1 MLKFDFNTYCENKIN
16 IDKNQKKE
24 IKDKLYNSNMTGW
37 LDNIDSNLV
46 NDIKD
51 VVNNIKKHSECLVV
65 IGIGGSFL
73 GSKAVYEMSKSYF
86 DDGFKVIYAGNNL
99 SSKYL
104 NELLDYLCN
113 VDFSINVISKSG
125 TTMEP
130 SIAYEYIKNLMVNKY
145 DSYEL
150 KKRIIITTDP
160 VKGTLREEVNKE
172 GYVSFSIPENIGGRY
187 SIMTAAHLLPLAFNI
202 DIDKFIEGYYKGI
215 EYFDDAYNYAL
226 QRVELFNRGYSVES
240 YTVYEENMYYF
251 AEWIK
256 QLYGETEGKDGK
268 GLLPISTIQPR
279 DLHSLGQ
286 FIQSGNK
293 ILFETFIKVKESMKL
308 SYKSSDLH
316 SVNNLVLDSVR
327 TAHNKGDVPSLLIEI
342 ERIDEYNIGELMM
355 FFMIGAGL
363 SGYLFGV
370 EPFDQP
376 GVEIYKEEV
385 RNNLKN
391 L

>member
-1 MLKFDFNTYCENKIN
+1 MLSFDFNAYCENKIK
-16 IDKNQKKE
+16 IDKDKKVE
-24 IKDKLYNSNMTGW
+24 IKEKLYNSNMTGW
-37 LDNIDSNLV
+37 LDKVDNNLINDIKNVV
-46 NDIKD
+46 NDIKE
-51 VVNNIKKHSECLVV
+51 HSKCLVV

-73 GSKAVYEMSKSYF
+73 GSKAVYEMMKSYF

-104 NELLDYLCN
+104 NELLDYLSK

-130 SIAYEYIKNLMVNKY
+130 SIAYQYIKKLMEEKY
-145 DSYEL
+145 NGEEL

-160 VKGTLREEVNKE
+160 INGTLREEVNKE
-172 GYVSFSIPENIGGRY
+172 GYISFPIPENIGGRY

-202 DIDKFIEGYYKGI
+202 DIDKFVEGYYKGL
-215 EYFDDAYNYAL
+215 EYFDDAYYYAL
-226 QRVELFNRGYSVES
+226 LRTNLFDKGYSVES

-268 GLLPISTIQPR
+268 GLLPVSTIQPR

-293 ILFETFIKVKESMKL
+293 ILFETFIKVKESDIL
-308 SYKSSDLH
+308 EYKSSDLH
-316 SVNNLVLDSVR
+316 TVNNLVLDSVR
-327 TAHNKGDVPSLLIEI
+327 TAHYKGDVPSILIEI
-342 ERIDEYNIGELMM
+342 DKLDEVNIGELMM

>member
-1 MLKFDFNTYCENKIN
+1 MLSFDFNTYYDNKIN
-16 IDKNQKKE
+16 IDENKKKE
-24 IKDKLYNSNMTGW
+24 LKDKLYNSNMTGW
-37 LDNIDSNLV
+37 LDRIDDSLV
-46 NDIKD
+46 KDIKET
-51 VVNNIKKHSECLVV
+51 VKEIRSHSKCLVV

-73 GSKAVYEMSKSYF
+73 GSKAVYEMTKSYF
-86 DDGFKVIYAGNNL
+86 DDDFKIIYAGNNL

-104 NELLDYLCN
+104 NELLGYLEN

-130 SIAYEYIKNLMVNKY
+130 SIAYQYIKDLMIKKY
-145 DSYEL
+145 DEEEL
-150 KKRIIITTDP
+150 RKRIIITTDP
-160 VKGTLREEVNKE
+160 IKGTLREEVNNV
-172 GYVSFSIPENIGGRY
+172 GYKSFPIPENIGGRY

-202 DIDKFIEGYYKGI
+202 DIDKFIEGYYDGLDL
-215 EYFDDAYNYAL
+215 FDNAMEYAL
-226 QRVELFNRGYSVES
+226 LRVDLFNKGYSVES

-293 ILFETFIKVKESMKL
+293 ILFETFIKVKESDKL
-308 SYKSSDLH
+308 EYKSSDLH
-316 SVNNLVLDSVR
+316 AVNNLVLDSVR
-327 TAHNKGDVPSLLIEI
+327 TAHYKGDVPSIMIELDKL
-342 ERIDEYNIGELMM
+342 DEKNIGELMM

-363 SGYLFGV
+363 SGYLFEV

>member
-1 MLKFDFNTYCENKIN
+1 MIKFDFNTYYEYKIN
-16 IDKNQKKE
+16 IDNKDRE
-24 IKDKLYNSNMTGW
+24 DIKDKLYNSNMTGW
-37 LDNIDSNLV
+37 LDRIDNNLV
-46 NDIKD
+46 KDIKD
-51 VVNNIKKHSECLVV
+51 VAEDIKSHSKCLVV
-65 IGIGGSFL
+65 VGIGGSFL

-86 DDGFKVIYAGNNL
+86 DNGFEVIYAGNNL

-104 NELLDYLCN
+104 TELLKYLSDI
-113 VDFSINVISKSG
+113 DFSLNVISKSG

-130 SIAYEYIKNLMVNKY
+130 SIAYQYIKELMEKKY
-145 DSYEL
+145 DSDEL
-150 KKRIIITTDP
+150 KKRIVITTDP
-160 VKGTLREEVNKE
+160 VKGTLRDEVNNI
-172 GYVSFSIPENIGGRY
+172 GYKSFPIPENIGGRY
-187 SIMTAAHLLPLAFNI
+187 SIMTAAHLLPLALNI
-202 DIDKFIEGYYKGI
+202 DVDKFIEGYYSGL
-215 EYFDDAYNYAL
+215 EYFDDAYKYAL
-226 QRVELFNRGYSVES
+226 LRVDLFNKGYSVES

-268 GLLPISTIQPR
+268 GLLPISTVQPR

-293 ILFETFIKVKESMKL
+293 ILFETFIKVKESDVL
-308 SYKSSDLH
+308 GYKSSDLH

-327 TAHNKGDVPSLLIEI
+327 TAHFKGDVPSIMLEI
-342 ERIDEYNIGELMM
+342 DRLDEYNIGELMM

>member
-1 MLKFDFNTYCENKIN
+1 MLKFDFISYYDNKIN
-16 IDKNQKKE
+16 IDEKTKEDLKN
-24 IKDKLYNSNMTGW
+24 KLYNSNMTGW
-37 LDNIDSNLV
+37 LDRIDENLV
-46 NDIKD
+46 KDIKET
-51 VVNNIKKHSECLVV
+51 VEEIRTHSSCLVV

-73 GSKAVYEMSKSYF
+73 GSKAVYEMTKSYF
-86 DDGFKVIYAGNNL
+86 NDDFKIIYAGNNL

-104 NELLDYLCN
+104 KDLLSYLEN
-113 VDFSINVISKSG
+113 IDFSINVISKSG

-130 SIAYEYIKNLMVNKY
+130 SIAYQYIKDLMVKKY
-145 DSYEL
+145 NEEEL
-150 KKRIIITTDP
+150 RKRIIITTDP
-160 VKGTLREEVNKE
+160 VKGTLREEVNSV
-172 GYVSFSIPENIGGRY
+172 GYKSFPIPENIGGRY

-202 DIDKFIEGYYKGI
+202 DIDKFIDGYYNGLDL
-215 EYFDDAYNYAL
+215 FDNALEYAL
-226 QRVELFNRGYSVES
+226 LRVDLFNKGYSVES

-268 GLLPISTIQPR
+268 GLLPVSTIQPR

-293 ILFETFIKVKESMKL
+293 ILFETFIKVKESDKL
-308 SYKSSDLH
+308 DYKSSDLH
-316 SVNNLVLDSVR
+316 AVNNLVLDSVR
-327 TAHNKGDVPSLLIEI
+327 TAHYKGDVPSIMIEL
-342 ERIDEYNIGELMM
+342 EMLDEKNIGELMM